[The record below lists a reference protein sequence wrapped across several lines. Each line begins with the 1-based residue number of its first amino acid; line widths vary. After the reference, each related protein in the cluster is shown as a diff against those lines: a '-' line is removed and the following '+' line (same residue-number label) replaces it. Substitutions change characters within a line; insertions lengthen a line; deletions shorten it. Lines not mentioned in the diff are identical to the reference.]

1 MTCERPIE
9 AYLLCPGL
17 VSLWRARGDE
27 PRAPSREACHRRD
40 RSEEDVMGQPR
51 HTMLREAVGLLRPF
65 WPAITFANCMGSVG
79 GGDHLASG
87 DYQRIA

>member
-1 MTCERPIE
+1 
-9 AYLLCPGL
+9 
-17 VSLWRARGDE
+17 
-27 PRAPSREACHRRD
+27 
-40 RSEEDVMGQPR
+40 MGQPR